1 MKTIVNSAV
10 VGWTFATAV
19 FTSVISYAYYI
30 AYQLH
35 TTGSELIKYFVN

>member
-1 MKTIVNSAV
+1 MKTFINSWV
-10 VGWTFATAV
+10 VGWIFAAAV

-35 TTGSELIKYFVN
+35 TTGSELIKYFIN